1 MKAVVVEEVLAVAVV
16 ELEEKILVVV
26 LEHSITDFPNRVVTE
41 SPAATL
47 DERQPEVEALVG
59 RRYGQSRLVDATV
72 VENVFIVLSVDD
84 GNPPLGVNHHLWVHI
99 HAAAE

>member
-41 SPAATL
+41 PPAATL

-72 VENVFIVLSVDD
+72 VENVFIILSVDN
-84 GNPPLGVNHHLWVHI
+84 GNPNFAVNHDVWVDKHV
-99 HAAAE
+99 

>member
-47 DERQPEVEALVG
+47 DERQPKVEALVG

-72 VENVFIVLSVDD
+72 VEDVFIVLSVDD
-84 GNPPLGVNHHLWVHI
+84 GNPNFAVNHNVRVYKHV
-99 HAAAE
+99 